1 MKAAGSV
8 KAAKWRPTTATDL
21 EAIQTI
27 ANVVH
32 PDLSERR
39 EIFAEKLRLFSEGCF
54 VFVEDGVILGYAF
67 VHPWLLNN
75 IPKLNEFLLRIPS
88 TPDCLLIHDVALLQQ
103 ARGRGAAR
111 ALLERIAKLARER
124 EIPNIVLV
132 SVYNSH
138 LHWAHLGFE
147 VVGNELVADGLKSYG
162 ENARY
167 MVRRLR

>member
-54 VFVEDGVILGYAF
+54 VFVEDGAILGYAF

-88 TPDCLLIHDVALLQQ
+88 KPDCLLNSRRGYVAAS
-103 ARGRGAAR
+103 ARPGRSESFARTDSEVGKGAR
-111 ALLERIAKLARER
+111 
-124 EIPNIVLV
+124 
-132 SVYNSH
+132 
-138 LHWAHLGFE
+138 
-147 VVGNELVADGLKSYG
+147 D
-162 ENARY
+162 
-167 MVRRLR
+167 

>member
-1 MKAAGSV
+1 MKPAGSV

-39 EIFAEKLRLFSEGCF
+39 EIFAEKLRLFSEGCL
-54 VFVEDGVILGYAF
+54 VCVEDGVILGYAF
-67 VHPWLLNN
+67 VHPWLMNN
-75 IPKLNEFLLRIPS
+75 IPKLNELLLRLPP

-103 ARGRGAAR
+103 ARGRGTAR
-111 ALLERIAKLARER
+111 ALLERIAKLATER
-124 EIPNIVLV
+124 EIPNLALV

-147 VVGNELVADGLKSYG
+147 VVSNEVVADRLNSYS

>member
-39 EIFAEKLRLFSEGCF
+39 EIFAEHLGCSRKVASFSSKMAY
-54 VFVEDGVILGYAF
+54 GYAF
-67 VHPWLLNN
+67 VHLALNN

-88 TPDCLLIHDVALLQQ
+88 SPTAC
-103 ARGRGAAR
+103 
-111 ALLERIAKLARER
+111 
-124 EIPNIVLV
+124 
-132 SVYNSH
+132 
-138 LHWAHLGFE
+138 
-147 VVGNELVADGLKSYG
+147 
-162 ENARY
+162 
-167 MVRRLR
+167 

>member
-1 MKAAGSV
+1 MSAGAV
-8 KAAKWRPTTATDL
+8 KAAKWRPTTETDL

-32 PDLSERR
+32 PNLSEDPK
-39 EIFAEKLRLFSEGCF
+39 IFAEKLRLFSEGCF

-75 IPKLNEFLLRIPS
+75 IPKLNELLLRIPS
-88 TPDCLLIHDVALLQQ
+88 KPDCLLIYDVAMLPQ

-111 ALLERIAKLARER
+111 GLLERIAKLATER
-124 EIPNIVLV
+124 EIPNLVLV

-147 VVGNELVADGLKSYG
+147 PVSSELVADRLNSYG
-162 ENARY
+162 ENAWY